1 VTSHNEGLGAGLEAM
16 ACGLPVVA
24 RRVGGTSEIY
34 PDDARWLSVAKR
46 AKAAKYVDAINR
58 AIREVGLGARLRE
71 HVSPK
76 YSKEGA
82 VSAYEKLFLQLRSK

>member
-1 VTSHNEGLGAGLEAM
+1 
-16 ACGLPVVA
+16 
-24 RRVGGTSEIY
+24 
-34 PDDARWLSVAKR
+34 VAKR

-71 HVSPK
+71 HVSQK

-82 VSAYEKLFLQLRSK
+82 VSAYEKLFLQLGSK